1 MTFKLRSGNK
11 TSFKNMGSSP
21 NKFDIGQIAS
31 IAGEVGNIAGKGSKI
46 GKMASTVSNVAGMVG
61 KAKDYINKRRAEKAA
76 EETTTEEGSVET
88 DSPAKHVPVKTKGL
102 GPRTSFGGSK
112 NPELTKKSAPKKP
125 RKVMKDGPKNKV
137 HFHDG
142 RENKDP
148 HWQPHQF
155 RTPAK
160 KVDEKYWYKIN
171 GKKATKAEY
180 NAYKNEPGKMEGGG
194 KTTNDPD
201 ASGRKAATAKARSKN
216 KASKRA
222 TVLTKAQTKA
232 KEKNLGPITKKRAK
246 EIETRKH
253 RENWEPAFPGADH
266 SKEELKKM
274 TEKEKQDYYN

>member
-1 MTFKLRSGNK
+1 MAFKLKSGNK
-11 TSFKNMGSSP
+11 PAFKNMGS
-21 NKFDIGQIAS
+21 G
-31 IAGEVGNIAGKGSKI
+31 G
-46 GKMASTVSNVAGMVG
+46 
-61 KAKDYINKRRAEKAA
+61 
-76 EETTTEEGSVET
+76 
-88 DSPAKHVPVKTKGL
+88 VPVKTTGL
-102 GPRTSFGGSK
+102 GPRTSFGGVD
-112 NPELTKKSAPKKP
+112 NPELKKSKPKKE

-148 HWQPHQF
+148 HWQAHQF

-201 ASGRKAATAKARSKN
+201 ASGRKAATAEARSKN
-216 KASKRA
+216 KASKKA
-222 TVLTKAQTKA
+222 TVLTEAQTKA
-232 KEKNLGPITKKRAK
+232 KEKDLGPITKERAEK
-246 EIETRKH
+246 IKAKKD
-253 RENWEPAFPGADH
+253 RENWSPAFPGADH

-274 TEKEKQDYYN
+274 TKKEKEDYYN